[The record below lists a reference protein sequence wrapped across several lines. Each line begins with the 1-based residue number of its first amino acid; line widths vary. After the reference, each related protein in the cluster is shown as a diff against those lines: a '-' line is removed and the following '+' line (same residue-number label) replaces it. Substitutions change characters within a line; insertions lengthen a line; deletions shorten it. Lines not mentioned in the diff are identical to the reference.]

1 MEAWHTRRRITPT
14 GAWLF
19 RHLRNDGRL
28 RLPRTLAAA
37 SADSSQRTRLLGF
50 SACHVVSAVLAAHEG
65 VRAIDQFGRPHY
77 ASTCAG
83 REAQGV
89 IEPEDFARV
98 CDDIADLSMDLR
110 IPETGGRAVS
120 EVIRVRDRFDA
131 SPAPLAHD
139 ADLAIV
145 WNPGIRQ
152 CLVSPRF
159 GQLGPLPILSRRRPY
174 CRRFLLRRRTRYCAR
189 HATR

>member
-1 MEAWHTRRRITPT
+1 MKAFALLT
-14 GAWLF
+14 
-19 RHLRNDGRL
+19 NSDGLIRL
-28 RLPRTLAAA
+28 N
-37 SADSSQRTRLLGF
+37 
-50 SACHVVSAVLAAHEG
+50 
-65 VRAIDQFGRPHY
+65 VR
-77 ASTCAG
+77 G

-145 WNPGIRQ
+145 WNPGIANVS
-152 CLVSPRF
+152 LSPRS
-159 GQLGPLPILSRRRPY
+159 GNSGRCDPSRRRPY
-174 CRRFLLRRRTRYCAR
+174 CRRFLWRRRTRYCAR